1 MVDSN
6 KLPLNIKNTIYL
18 FFHKR
23 NKKPLL
29 LPKLKINNCETKRT
43 ESIKFL
49 GVLLDET
56 LNWKLNIKY
65 IEKNLQKNIGLLV
78 KAKPFLS
85 KTFINNPFIFTL
97 LMYP

>member
-29 LPKLKINNCETKRT
+29 LPKLKIKNCETKRT

-56 LNWKLNIKY
+56 LTWKLNIKY
-65 IEKNLQKNIGLLV
+65 IEKKI
-78 KAKPFLS
+78 AKKYWLIS
-85 KTFINNPFIFTL
+85 
-97 LMYP
+97 

>member
-23 NKKPLL
+23 
-29 LPKLKINNCETKRT
+29 TKRT

-56 LNWKLNIKY
+56 LTWKLNIKY
-65 IEKNLQKNIGLLV
+65 IEKKI
-78 KAKPFLS
+78 AKKYWLIS
-85 KTFINNPFIFTL
+85 
-97 LMYP
+97 